1 MNGTTTRLTAAMAE
15 GMNENPVDL
24 LPEVLLAGSAVLG
37 LLLGAWLPRR
47 RQWLVGALGLAACAA
62 GVAAAVRQG
71 AAAAGEPV
79 TAFGG
84 AFAVD
89 AVTSTGRVVI
99 LAGTLVVLLLG
110 LAPFHGDARESEYH
124 VLVQLAALGALM
136 LAGAQDLLLLA
147 AAYLLASVPAYT
159 LAGFR
164 RDAPGTEAALKYF
177 VTGALLGVV
186 MLAGITVLYA
196 AGRASAYPVLAGEL
210 PGAPA
215 ALVTAGTVGLLAGLL
230 FKTGGVPGHFWV
242 PDAVE
247 GSSPS
252 AAALLTTLPK
262 VGALAALHRLAA
274 VPLAG
279 TQVPWDEL
287 VAVLAAASMTLG
299 NLAAFFQ
306 TDVKRLL
313 AYSTVSQVGYLLL
326 PVAVATRTDEAQRA
340 LLYYL
345 AAYAL
350 TNLGAFAVVC
360 ALPHARTLAD
370 YRGLLRAH
378 PGLALSLVVCLL
390 GLLGT
395 PPTAVFLG
403 KLEVFTA
410 AVDGGYTWLAA
421 LAAVNTVASL
431 FYYLRWI
438 RPALSADDG
447 PRPHPLVPS
456 AALTAYA
463 TAAASVALGVTAGP
477 VLELLDGPLAR

>member
-1 MNGTTTRLTAAMAE
+1 MTAMTSE
-15 GMNENPVDL
+15 MPGGMDENPLDL
-24 LPEVLLAGSAVLG
+24 LPEVLLAASAVLG

-47 RQWLVGALGLAACAA
+47 RQWLVGALGAAACAA
-62 GVAAAVRQG
+62 GIAAAVGQG
-71 AAAAGEPV
+71 AAVADGGAT
-79 TAFGG
+79 TAFEG

-89 AVTSTGRVVI
+89 AVTSAVRVVV
-99 LAGTLVVLLLG
+99 LGGTLVVLV
-110 LAPFHGDARESEYH
+110 LARAGFGGDRRESEFH

-164 RDAPGTEAALKYF
+164 RDGPGTEAALKYF

-196 AGRASAYPVLAGEL
+196 AGGATAYPDLGAEL
-210 PGAPA
+210 PGAAA

-230 FKTGGVPGHFWV
+230 FKAGGVPGHFWV

-247 GSSPS
+247 GSSPA

-262 VGALAALHRLAA
+262 AGALAALYRVAA

-279 TQVPWDEL
+279 TAVPWAEL
-287 VAVLAAASMTLG
+287 IAVLAAASMTLG

-306 TDVKRLL
+306 SDVRRLL

-326 PVAVATRTDEAQRA
+326 PVAVATRADDARPA

-360 ALPHARTLAD
+360 ALPHARTTDD
-370 YRGLLRAH
+370 YGGLLRAR
-378 PGLALSLVVCLL
+378 PALAAALVVCLL

-410 AVDGGYTWLAA
+410 AVDGGYAWLAV
-421 LAAVNTVASL
+421 LAAANTVASL

-438 RPALSADDG
+438 RPAVSAAAA
-447 PRPHPLVPS
+447 PRAHPVVRP
-456 AALTAYA
+456 AALTACAAA
-463 TAAASVALGVTAGP
+463 TASVALGVAAGP
-477 VLELLDGPLAR
+477 VLALLDGPLAR